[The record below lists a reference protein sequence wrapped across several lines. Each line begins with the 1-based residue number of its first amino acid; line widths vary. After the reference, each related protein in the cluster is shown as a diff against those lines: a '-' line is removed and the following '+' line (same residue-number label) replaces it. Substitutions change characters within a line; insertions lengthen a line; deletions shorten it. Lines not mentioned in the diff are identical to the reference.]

1 MDMAVDNFIVFLT
14 IFKPQ
19 WQTQLGLQTNLS
31 HVKKTLRKEV
41 CETKALHKAMVGSFQ

>member
-1 MDMAVDNFIVFLT
+1 MDNFIVFLT

-19 WQTQLGLQTNLS
+19 WQTQLMGLQTNLS

-41 CETKALHKAMVGSFQ
+41 CETRALHMAMVGSFQ